1 MRSCAALADD
11 FACAAAQARSERAW
25 AGVRATAGA
34 TSGRHYYEVKLHD
47 DGLVRLGWAT
57 AAASRELG
65 TDSHGFGYGGTGMK
79 SHAKSFTPYGRNF
92 GAGDVVGAA
101 LDADAGEIL
110 FCLNGAPLGTAFA
123 LPPHVRGS
131 ALFPAL
137 CLKNSEA
144 AVNFGGAPFAFPP
157 PVSFT
162 ALAAAQQLVRPTDNA
177 APRAG
182 GSGGRRTPRAIVLEP
197 ARDLAEQTAAAFASL
212 GVHLVSPAV
221 SCTLCVGGIDQGPA
235 LKALQEG
242 CDIVTGTPARV
253 LDLVQ
258 SGKLDMSAARFLV
271 LDEAD
276 RLLETG
282 NADAI
287 MTLFRRFPRNA
298 AAQSGDHRLQVL
310 LFSATL
316 HAPSVQSFAEVLC
329 DRPTWVDL
337 KGRDFVPDSV
347 HHVVLRCDPTAE
359 RWDALMPLAGV
370 DNAHAHHPPARP
382 GEPLTAEA
390 ASAAVKRLKPH
401 LLLRLVRRCAVHGH
415 APTLTRFMR
424 ADRQAAH
431 AAGAGVLSHQL

>member
-1 MRSCAALADD
+1 M
-11 FACAAAQARSERAW
+11 QARSERAW

-34 TSGRHYYEVKLHD
+34 SSGRHYYEVRLHD
-47 DGLVRLGWAT
+47 DGLVRIGWST

-101 LDADAGEIL
+101 LDADAGEVS
-110 FCLNGAPLGTAFA
+110 FTLNGAALGTAFA
-123 LPPHVRGS
+123 LPPHVRGN

-144 AVNFGGAPFAFPP
+144 AVNFGGAPFAHPLP
-157 PVSFT
+157 ASFT
-162 ALAAAQQLVRPTDNA
+162 ALAAAQQLVRPADSA
-177 APRAG
+177 ASSLRG
-182 GSGGRRTPRAIVLEP
+182 GSGARRTPRAIVLEP

-221 SCTLCVGGIDQGPA
+221 SCALCVGGIDQGPA
-235 LKALQEG
+235 LKALHEG
-242 CDIVTGTPARV
+242 CDIVTGTPARI

-282 NADAI
+282 SSDAI
-287 MTLFRRFPRNA
+287 MTLFRRFPRSA
-298 AAQSGDHRLQVL
+298 AAQSGAHRLQVL

-337 KGRDFVPDSV
+337 KGRDFVPDTV
-347 HHVVLRCDPTAE
+347 HHTLLRCDPAAE
-359 RWDALMPLAGV
+359 RWDALSPIAGV
-370 DNAHAHHPPARP
+370 DNAHAHDPPARP
-382 GEPLTAEA
+382 GEPLSAEA

-401 LLLRLVRRCAVHGH
+401 LLLRLVRHEC
-415 APTLTRFMR
+415 
-424 ADRQAAH
+424 
-431 AAGAGVLSHQL
+431 

>member
-1 MRSCAALADD
+1 M
-11 FACAAAQARSERAW
+11 
-25 AGVRATAGA
+25 RATAGA
-34 TSGRHYYEVKLHD
+34 SSGRHYYEVRLHD
-47 DGLVRLGWAT
+47 DGLVRIGWST

-79 SHAKSFTPYGRNF
+79 SHAKAFTPYGRNF

-101 LDADAGEIL
+101 LDADAGEVS
-110 FCLNGAPLGTAFA
+110 FTLNGAPLGTAFA
-123 LPPHVRGS
+123 LPPHVRGN

-144 AVNFGGAPFAFPP
+144 AVNFGGAPFAHPP
-157 PVSFT
+157 PSGFA
-162 ALAAAQQLVRPTDNA
+162 ALAAAQQLVRPADSA
-177 APRAG
+177 ASLLRG
-182 GSGGRRTPRAIVLEP
+182 GSGERRTPRAIVLEP

-221 SCTLCVGGIDQGPA
+221 SCALCVGGIDQGPA
-235 LKALQEG
+235 LKALRDG

-258 SGKLDMSAARFLV
+258 SGTLDMSAARFLI

-282 NADAI
+282 SADAI
-287 MTLFRRFPRNA
+287 MTLFRRFPRSA
-298 AAQSGDHRLQVL
+298 ATQGGAHRLQVL

-316 HAPSVQSFAEVLC
+316 HAPSVQSFAETLC

-347 HHVVLRCDPTAE
+347 HHVLLRCDPAAE
-359 RWDALMPLAGV
+359 RWDALSPIAGV
-370 DNAHAHHPPARP
+370 DNAHAHDPPARP

-401 LLLRLVRRCAVHGH
+401 LLLRLVRPDCGEH
-415 APTLTRFMR
+415 ARR
-424 ADRQAAH
+424 R
-431 AAGAGVLSHQL
+431 